1 MIKTIVHKI
10 FRRRHYWRDLS
21 FDEVAELYVSRLM
34 TVFASNIFSVFA
46 AVYLW
51 KLGYSLVAIGLFY
64 VWWYLMK
71 ALVFSVPSAKYV
83 ARFGPKHAIFVAN
96 LLRIPSL
103 VAFAFAGEYGLPA
116 IILFGLFHQVST
128 SLYTIAY
135 LEDFSKVKH
144 SKHAGKEIGY
154 MDIIEKFSRAVSPL
168 VGGALATLVSPNA
181 AIVFAAVL
189 FTLAALPLL
198 RTAEPVA
205 TGVRLRLRGL
215 PWRYIRGTCTTR
227 FADGY
232 DFVISGVVWTLF
244 LSAIVFASSGEDVY
258 AIIGVLASLG
268 VVVASL
274 SAYMFGRLI
283 DRHRGVEL
291 MVYSTLGKSVAHLFR
306 PFATSVPGVAATGIA
321 SEITAT
327 GYMMAFIRVIFD
339 RADNSGN
346 RLGYLTVLEIIHNF
360 GAAAAA
366 ASMALLLW
374 MFGDYQGFAVAFVIG
389 AGVHLLF
396 LLSRR

>member
-1 MIKTIVHKI
+1 MLKTIIHRI
-10 FRRRHYWRDLS
+10 FRKRHYWRELP

-34 TVFASNIFSVFA
+34 TVFASNVFSVFA

-51 KLGYSLVAIGLFY
+51 KLGYGIVAIGLFY
-64 VWWYLMK
+64 TWWYLMK
-71 ALVFSVPSAKYV
+71 ALVFSAPAAKYV

-116 IILFGLFHQVST
+116 IIVFGLFQQASM

-135 LEDFSKVKH
+135 LDDFSKVKH

-181 AIVFAAVL
+181 AIIFAAVL
-189 FTLAALPLL
+189 FTLAALPLF

-205 TGVRLRLRGL
+205 TSVHLSLRGL
-215 PWRYIRGTCTTR
+215 PWRHIWRSCVTR

-232 DFVISGVVWTLF
+232 DFVVSGVVWTLF
-244 LSAIVFASSGEDVY
+244 IAVIVFASSGNDVY
-258 AIIGVLASLG
+258 AIVGVLASLG
-268 VVVASL
+268 VVVASF
-274 SAYMFGRLI
+274 SAYMFGQLI
-283 DRHRGVEL
+283 DRHRGREL
-291 MVYSTLGKSVAHLFR
+291 MIYSTIGKSLVHLFR
-306 PFATSVPGVAATGIA
+306 PFATNVPGVAATGIV

-339 RADNSGN
+339 RADSSGN
-346 RLGYLTVLEIIHNF
+346 RLGYLLVLEIIHNLG

-366 ASMALLLW
+366 MMALLVW
-374 MFGDYQGFAVAFVIG
+374 WAGDYIGFATSFAIAAF
-389 AGVHLLF
+389 VHLLF

>member
-1 MIKTIVHKI
+1 MLKTIIHI
-10 FRRRHYWRDLS
+10 LFRKRHYWREIS

-51 KLGYSLVAIGLFY
+51 KLGYGLVAIGLFY
-64 VWWYLMK
+64 TWWYLMK
-71 ALVFSVPSAKYV
+71 ALVFSLPAAKYV

-103 VAFAFAGEYGLPA
+103 VAFAFASEYGLPA
-116 IILFGLFHQVST
+116 IIVFGLFQQAAV

-135 LEDFSKVKH
+135 LDDFSKVKH
-144 SKHAGKEIGY
+144 SDHAGKEIGY

-168 VGGALATLVSPNA
+168 VGGALATAVSPNA
-181 AIVFAAVL
+181 AIILAALL
-189 FTLAALPLL
+189 FTLAALPLF

-205 TGVRLRLRGL
+205 TGMRLRLRGL
-215 PWRYIRGTCTTR
+215 PWRHIWRSCATS

-232 DFVISGVVWTLF
+232 DFVVSGVVWTLF
-244 LSAIVFASSGEDVY
+244 ISVIVFAGSGNEVY
-258 AIIGVLASLG
+258 AIIGGLASLG

-274 SAYMFGRLI
+274 SAYMFGQLI
-283 DRHRGVEL
+283 DKHRGLEL
-291 MVYSTLGKSVAHLFR
+291 MVSSAMGKSMVHLFR
-306 PFATSVPGVAATGIA
+306 PFATSVPGVAATGIV

-327 GYMMAFIRVIFD
+327 GYMMAFIRIVFD
-339 RADNSGN
+339 RADSSGN
-346 RLGYLTVLEIIHNF
+346 RLGYLSVLEVVRNI
-360 GAAAAA
+360 GAAAATT
-366 ASMALLLW
+366 MMVLLVWLA
-374 MFGDYQGFAVAFVIG
+374 GDYAGFAFSFVVAAF
-389 AGVHLLF
+389 VHLLF